1 MSLSY
6 IIDTK
11 ERFAFWLAVLGSS
24 YVVCKT
30 LISYFALPST
40 ADTLRGPKSQ
50 SWLIGNSEDYRL
62 PYPNERFQRWVQEY
76 GTTFPVY
83 GFFGVRELVV
93 GDTNAMSIILN
104 QTADFPK
111 PASLIN
117 TTKHLVG
124 DGVLAAQGYEHK
136 RQRKVLNPAFS
147 MTVMRDIS
155 PMLMRVAHELKDS
168 WKKELSCSPPN
179 SGVREIDVLRG
190 FCKAALDMIGLA
202 GFGSEFNSL
211 HDSTN
216 ELASAFKELSISIS
230 LLKGLGL
237 LTAFFP
243 ILQYLPI
250 GSNVANQRNRYIM
263 DRVGLQMIT
272 DKKVEVQTLGID
284 AEALGK
290 DLLSV
295 MLRSNLQENSA
306 DRLDDETLRAQIA
319 TFLLAGHE
327 TTANALT
334 WGLHALAK
342 LPSVQS
348 KLRDEVLAFP
358 DDSPS
363 MDDLNAMPY
372 LNNVVKE
379 ILRMMPP
386 VSTLRRIAR
395 EDSVLPLAR
404 PIVDKNGKTINEIF
418 LRRGESLMV
427 HIFAS
432 NTSPD
437 LWGPDAFEF
446 RPERFDKLP
455 EAVSGIPSLF
465 GNLLTFSAGPKGC
478 IGWRMAVIEMQAL
491 LFTLIRTF
499 EFSIDPGL
507 EITSRFSFA
516 IKPQIK
522 GQEGNGPQLPLRV
535 SLHPNTSL

>member
-111 PASLIN
+111 VTGDVTYWHLHAHHLRSNDIGHVFPSFIQPASLIN

-202 GFGSEFNSL
+202 ALMKANDRS
-211 HDSTN
+211 
-216 ELASAFKELSISIS
+216 
-230 LLKGLGL
+230 
-237 LTAFFP
+237 
-243 ILQYLPI
+243 QPI

-499 EFSIDPGL
+499 EFGIDPGL